1 MNIILFD
8 GVCNLCNTTV
18 LFLIRHDKKQNLHF
32 AAQQS
37 ESGQQIMQQHHLTGD
52 NNSVIL
58 INDNRVYY
66 KSDAIIETAKL
77 ITGWPKV
84 FKYSII
90 VPRFLRDAIYNV
102 IAKYRYKI
110 FGKKPICALP
120 TESHKHKFL

>member
-1 MNIILFD
+1 
-8 GVCNLCNTTV
+8 
-18 LFLIRHDKKQNLHF
+18 
-32 AAQQS
+32 
-37 ESGQQIMQQHHLTGD
+37 MQQHHLTGD

-110 FGKKPICALP
+110 FGKKPICLVP